1 MGTDHISI
9 YPNPSS
15 QFLVIEGLLDD
26 FDIRITN
33 VQGVTLMIVEDVEE
47 QKYIDVSSLGIGI
60 YFLEISHQS
69 LPEVYVK
76 KMVKQ

>member
-1 MGTDHISI
+1 
-9 YPNPSS
+9 
-15 QFLVIEGLLDD
+15 
-26 FDIRITN
+26 
-33 VQGVTLMIVEDVEE
+33 MIVEDVEE